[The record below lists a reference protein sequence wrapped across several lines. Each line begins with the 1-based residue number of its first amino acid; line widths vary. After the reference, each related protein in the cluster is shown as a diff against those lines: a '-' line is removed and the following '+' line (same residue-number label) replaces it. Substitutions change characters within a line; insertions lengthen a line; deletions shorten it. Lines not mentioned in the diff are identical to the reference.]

1 MARQNSRFDTPQPH
15 EPMFN
20 VPLPVLLIALSMP
33 VLFFFQQQLPDM
45 GGSMAFAPADLE
57 QGRWGG
63 LFTSMLLHA
72 NWPHAL
78 MNAVAAVAFGA
89 PVARLFGDRIG
100 PSVFLLFYVS
110 CGALAALGYG
120 LIHWGS
126 PNPMVGASGAVFGL
140 IGAATRLLG
149 AHGRVRPLFD
159 KRVIAMSLAWMAVN
173 LFTGVVGYA
182 RRRRRADRLG
192 GPCGRVRGRHSGH
205 RPAGAAVQARR
216 ADRGRNRLIAGPQ
229 SWRAG
234 RFDFVRRLSDH
245 PG

>member
-45 GGSMAFAPADLE
+45 GASMAFAPADLE

-72 NWPHAL
+72 NWTHSL

-110 CGALAALGYG
+110 CGVLAALGYG

-173 LFTGVVGYA
+173 LFTGVVGYMPGA
-182 RRRRRADRLG
+182 EGAQIAWEAHAVGFVVGILAIGPLGRLFK
-192 GPCGRVRGRHSGH
+192 RGVLIEEE
-205 RPAGAAVQARR
+205 AA
-216 ADRGRNRLIAGPQ
+216 
-229 SWRAG
+229 
-234 RFDFVRRLSDH
+234 
-245 PG
+245 